1 MPQWRQKLKPDTQNK
16 LQLWLPALITLLV
29 KWQGFFFNALP
40 HNHTCKQLWSH
51 VDGSSYYAA
60 RHHGFWFTEA
70 QVGDLCPILFVQL
83 EKAKRW
89 LSNQV
94 ENTAV
99 FKFSLIKTWS
109 DLYAKATFTVTWEH
123 SCTQMARCKSPAV
136 GRMHSYCAAVCN
148 FIFIYSMGVYFQLY
162 NQNRYTRSARQ
173 EQALTSMWFLL
184 RFSKQE
190 GVNLFFHVNTKL
202 SLISCLFFFFLCALT
217 LVTWM
222 FKIKIGNCS
231 SNVGYSY

>member
-99 FKFSLIKTWS
+99 FKFSLIKMWS

-148 FIFIYSMGVYFQLY
+148 FIFIYSMRVYFQLY

-184 RFSKQE
+184 HFSKQE
-190 GVNLFFHVNTKL
+190 GVNLFVHVNTKL
-202 SLISCLFFFFLCALT
+202 SLISCLFFFFLMCINTCYL
-217 LVTWM
+217 
-222 FKIKIGNCS
+222 
-231 SNVGYSY
+231 NV

>member
-94 ENTAV
+94 ENTAA
-99 FKFSLIKTWS
+99 IKLLS
-109 DLYAKATFTVTWEH
+109 
-123 SCTQMARCKSPAV
+123 
-136 GRMHSYCAAVCN
+136 N
-148 FIFIYSMGVYFQLY
+148 IYEISWFNAGQTMPQHLY
-162 NQNRYTRSARQ
+162 NHSDNLILCT
-173 EQALTSMWFLL
+173 ELTVSSLNTDFRAGMKLCSFFSQFCLL
-184 RFSKQE
+184 
-190 GVNLFFHVNTKL
+190 NLG
-202 SLISCLFFFFLCALT
+202 
-217 LVTWM
+217 
-222 FKIKIGNCS
+222 KIKEQTTKNYQTTLQWCC
-231 SNVGYSY
+231 